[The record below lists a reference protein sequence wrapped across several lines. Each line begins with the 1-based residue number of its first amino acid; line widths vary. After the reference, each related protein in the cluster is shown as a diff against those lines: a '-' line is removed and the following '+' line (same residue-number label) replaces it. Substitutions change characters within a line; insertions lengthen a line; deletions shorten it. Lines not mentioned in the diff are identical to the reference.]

1 MSIVPFY
8 TRYQSIWRFLEGG
21 THYDVRKKIKMKY
34 GCSNS
39 NNVQEIEEIYID
51 GCNNPGY
58 FKKSVLYDYLKKNP
72 KSIKVYISPYP
83 DVVPA
88 LSSRGEKYVRSE
100 PNDTV
105 RDNLLKLPRV

>member
-1 MSIVPFY
+1 MMY
-8 TRYQSIWRFLEGG
+8 A
-21 THYDVRKKIKMKY
+21 KKIKMKY

-58 FKKSVLYDYLKKNP
+58 FKKSVLYDYLEKNP
-72 KSIKVYISPYP
+72 RSIKVYISPYP